1 MSPLQHVTV
10 QLAPSGKRLFRQAA
24 KKHNNLGVD
33 RNGTRQEAVT
43 PPPPHPPHHRRG
55 RGAYYPMEGSETLDG
70 KFVLRLSM
78 GVVQISIGA

>member
-24 KKHNNLGVD
+24 KKHNNLSFDG
-33 RNGTRQEAVT
+33 NETRQEAVT
-43 PPPPHPPHHRRG
+43 PPPHHRG
-55 RGAYYPMEGSETLDG
+55 GGDYSMEGSEKLDG
-70 KFVLRLSM
+70 KFVLRLSI

>member
-33 RNGTRQEAVT
+33 RNETRQEAVT
-43 PPPPHPPHHRRG
+43 APLPPPTG
-55 RGAYYPMEGSETLDG
+55 GGGDYPMEGSGKLDG
-70 KFVLRLSM
+70 KFELRLCM

>member
-10 QLAPSGKRLFRQAA
+10 QLAPSGKRLLRQAA
-24 KKHNNLGVD
+24 KKHNNLSFDG
-33 RNGTRQEAVT
+33 NETRQEAVT
-43 PPPPHPPHHRRG
+43 PPNQG
-55 RGAYYPMEGSETLDG
+55 GGDYPMEGSEKLDG

>member
-33 RNGTRQEAVT
+33 RNETRQEAVT
-43 PPPPHPPHHRRG
+43 APPPTG
-55 RGAYYPMEGSETLDG
+55 GGGDYPMEGSGKLDG
-70 KFVLRLSM
+70 KVELRLSM
-78 GVVQISIGA
+78 GVVQTSIGA